1 MVMVMCNG
9 GMCVCDGVSVMCV
22 YAMLL
27 CWLYSSTS
35 SSAGTPSPVDPYD
48 SYFRVRLICIML
60 DTCGQ
65 YFDRGSSKKRLDSFL
80 VFFQV
85 QSSRTKRVTSS
96 A

>member
-1 MVMVMCNG
+1 MLCY
-9 GMCVCDGVSVMCV
+9 CVGHTHI
-22 YAMLL
+22 
-27 CWLYSSTS
+27 STS

-85 QSSRTKRVTSS
+85 QSSRTERQHHQLELQQLKGCAGRR
-96 A
+96 